1 MKDERHTDM
10 LREAPLL
17 TTAEFASC
25 EEIVRRVGSGSMTT
39 LMEVRHPEVGNR
51 ILDAA
56 RERLQAMGFVV
67 VAVPGGSDN
76 ALGVAWAQSAA
87 ARLAAL
93 KKGRAVGAT
102 VLIVMDAHLLPMEK
116 LNLLE
121 QAGDFA
127 VVAAPA
133 LRYATARRTASRR
146 RLLAAS
152 LAAVPVVA
160 AVALGAFLLSSGEQR
175 SSTASIVEPSAPSV
189 AMSAPV
195 PVPAPAPTP
204 PAAEAEPA
212 APDVE
217 GGPGLLLEAKAG
229 ETLQTLY
236 EQVYRGAKPP
246 AFAAVAALN
255 PQPVRPG
262 DILTFPEP
270 PTGWGALAGQPQS
283 R

>member
-1 MKDERHTDM
+1 M
-10 LREAPLL
+10 EA
-17 TTAEFASC
+17 
-25 EEIVRRVGSGSMTT
+25 RR
-39 LMEVRHPEVGNR
+39 PEVGNR

-67 VAVPGGSDN
+67 VVVPGGSDN
-76 ALGVAWAQSAA
+76 ALGVAWSQSAA

-93 KKGRAVGAT
+93 KKGRAVGTT
-102 VLIVMDAHLLPMEK
+102 VLIVMDAHLLPVEK

-127 VVAAPA
+127 VVAAPT
-133 LRYATARRTASRR
+133 LRYAASHRTASRR

-152 LAAVPVVA
+152 LVTLPVVA
-160 AVALGAFLLSSGEQR
+160 ALALGAFFLSSGEQR
-175 SSTASIVEPSAPSV
+175 SATADIAEPSAPSV

-195 PVPAPAPTP
+195 PASVPAPAPASVPPPTP
-204 PAAEAEPA
+204 PAVEAKPA

-217 GGPGLLLEAKAG
+217 GGPGLLLEAKSG
-229 ETLQTLY
+229 ETLQALY

-255 PQPVRPG
+255 PQPVQPG

-270 PTGWGALAGQPQS
+270 PSGWGPLAAPP
-283 R
+283 

>member
-1 MKDERHTDM
+1 MKDERRADM

-17 TTAEFASC
+17 TTAEIASC

-39 LMEVRHPEVGNR
+39 LMEVRRPEVGNR

-56 RERLQAMGFVV
+56 QGRLQALGFVV
-67 VAVPGGSDN
+67 VVVYGDAEN
-76 ALGVAWAQSAA
+76 ALGAAWSQSAA

-93 KKGRAVGAT
+93 KKGRAPGAT
-102 VLIVMDAHLLPMEK
+102 VLIVKDAHLLSVEK
-116 LNLLE
+116 LDLLE

-133 LRYATARRTASRR
+133 LRYAAARRSALRRR
-146 RLLAAS
+146 RLMAS
-152 LAAVPVVA
+152 LAVLPVVA
-160 AVALGAFLLSSGEQR
+160 AFALGAALLSSGEWR
-175 SSTASIVEPSAPSV
+175 TAETTVAPSAPAV
-189 AMSAPV
+189 AMSAPA
-195 PVPAPAPTP
+195 APA
-204 PAAEAEPA
+204 PAAEAEA
-212 APDVE
+212 E
-217 GGPGLLLEAKAG
+217 GGPGLLLKAKAG
-229 ETLQTLY
+229 DTLQTLY
-236 EQVYRGAKPP
+236 AQVYRGTEPP

-270 PTGWGALAGQPQS
+270 SKGWSALAAPPQS

>member
-25 EEIVRRVGSGSMTT
+25 EEIVRRVGS
-39 LMEVRHPEVGNR
+39 
-51 ILDAA
+51 
-56 RERLQAMGFVV
+56 
-67 VAVPGGSDN
+67 VPGGSDN
-76 ALGVAWAQSAA
+76 ALGAAWAQSAA

-152 LAAVPVVA
+152 LATVPVVA

-175 SSTASIVEPSAPSV
+175 NATANIAGPPEPSV
-189 AMSAPV
+189 AMSAPA
-195 PVPAPAPTP
+195 PVPAPTP